1 MRKLIFIILSLILV
15 GCNQP
20 SQASPTMLSIVGDIS
35 HEIMLS
41 SNDMQTM
48 TINDEKHPAIA
59 LSEVFE
65 NNELNQHDYHVMFVA
80 NDTLTNVIEDAY
92 DEVFLVEKNSQWHVH
107 SDTFPPTLQ
116 LKNLN
121 RLIFMKK
128 QLTAEDALT
137 LLTTNEDLLFI
148 SAGNFLSYNPET
160 LLLLDGISN
169 KGNNQ
174 MQAYQ
179 QKQVLALDKISDA
192 KKFLILSNNG
202 DHYYTN
208 EKHFLVCNKTSI
220 DLMDDTYKVVV
231 SDVNG
236 IIENPPSSSIMDVF
250 YDVNYYLQ
258 DNQKVMV
265 ILVDG
270 FGYHQFEHAKKNN
283 IAPFLTSFTPK
294 IASSVFTPVTNA
306 GMAAILTGQPPTVN
320 GILNRDYREVQGDT
334 IFDVANSLNKR
345 AMLLEGNINILNINA
360 EVKLHL
366 DSNNSGS
373 SDDEIFESA
382 LDLSNDLELMMI
394 HFHGF
399 DDSGHNYGA
408 LNEKTMETLHVLDQY
423 IVELVE
429 AWDGV
434 TLVVSDHGMH
444 TNQEGGTHGIVS
456 YQDMFVPYII
466 IP

>member
-1 MRKLIFIILSLILV
+1 MRKIFLLILAIILV
-15 GCNQP
+15 GCSAVSNT
-20 SQASPTMLSIVGDIS
+20 SSTKLSIVGDIAD
-35 HEIMLS
+35 EIVLS
-41 SNDMQTM
+41 IDNIQTM
-48 TINDEKHPAIA
+48 KIDDGNYPAIS
-59 LSEVFE
+59 LLEIFE
-65 NNELNQHDYHVMFVA
+65 NNGLDQQDYRVMFIA
-80 NDTLTNVIEDAY
+80 NDSLTNVIEDAY
-92 DEVFLVEKNSQWHVH
+92 DEVFLVEKNNQWHVH

-116 LKNLN
+116 LKDLN

-128 QLTAEDALT
+128 QVTAEDGLT
-137 LLTTNEDLLFI
+137 LLTTNEDRLFV

-169 KGNNQ
+169 KGYNQ

-192 KKFLILSNNG
+192 KRFLILSNNG
-202 DHYYTN
+202 DHYYSN
-208 EKHFLVCNKTSI
+208 ENHFLVCNKTSI
-220 DLMDDTYKVVV
+220 DLMDDANKVLV

-250 YDVNYYLQ
+250 YDVEYYLQ

-306 GMAAILTGQPPTVN
+306 GMAAILTGQPPRVN
-320 GILNRDYREVQGDT
+320 GILNRDYREVFGES
-334 IFDVANSLNKR
+334 IFDVADSLNKR

-366 DSNNSGS
+366 DNNNSGS

-382 LDLSNDLELMMI
+382 LDLSKDLELMMI

-399 DDSGHNYGA
+399 DDAGHNYGA
-408 LNEKTMETLHVLDQY
+408 LDPRTMETLDVLDQY
-423 IVELVE
+423 IGELVE

-434 TLVVSDHGMH
+434 TLLVSDHGMH
-444 TNQEGGTHGIVS
+444 TSEDGGSHGIVT